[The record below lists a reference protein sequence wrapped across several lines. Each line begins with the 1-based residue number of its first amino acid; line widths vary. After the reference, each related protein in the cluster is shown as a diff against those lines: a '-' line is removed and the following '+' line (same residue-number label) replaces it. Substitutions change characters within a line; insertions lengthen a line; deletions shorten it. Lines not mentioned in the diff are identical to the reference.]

1 MTKRRSL
8 DSMRNLPS
16 TIARDQAF
24 IGNLQGKENFLVRGI
39 VRGNSD
45 VEGVMMLAQDCQWQG
60 NVVADTI
67 VIRGRVEGNVTARH
81 KLELRSTAQVSGN
94 VSSPLI
100 AMAEGAVV
108 KGNISRD
115 SMVTH
120 FKERRTH

>member
-24 IGNLQGKENFLVRGI
+24 IGNLQGKENYLVRGI

-60 NVVADTI
+60 NVMADTI
-67 VIRGRVEGNVTARH
+67 VIRGRVDGNVTARH

>member
-1 MTKRRSL
+1 MIKRRSL

-16 TIARDQAF
+16 TIARDQAY
-24 IGNLQGKENFLVRGI
+24 IGNLQGKENYLVRGI

-67 VIRGRVEGNVTARH
+67 VIRGRVDGNVTARH

-100 AMAEGAVV
+100 AMADGAVV